1 MLLKLEG
8 KQTVVIGAA
17 RSGVASATLL
27 LQQGALVTINDRR
40 PLAELKRELESL
52 VSNEALRIVGG
63 GHPAEIVNEDVVLVV
78 KNPGIPDNLPPLL
91 RARELGIPVIAEV
104 ELAYWKLECLL
115 VAITGTNGKTT
126 TTALTGE
133 MYRAAGKKTA
143 VAGNIGLPL
152 SAVVLAGEQPEVV
165 VAELSSFQLEGTGAF
180 RPQLAAILNISP
192 DHLDRHNSMTA
203 YIKAKAKIF
212 ANQGPAEILVL
223 NADDPE
229 AYALKEQPISQVYL
243 FSRRQEVVRGA
254 FLRHGFL
261 VLRDGEREAVLC
273 HQEEI
278 CIPGTHNQEN
288 ALAASLLAWLGGIG
302 ADVIADVLRRFPGV
316 PHRLEYLG
324 TVNGIHFVNDSKGT
338 NIDAATRA
346 LTALPERKVLIA
358 GGYDKGADFAVFAKA
373 VKEYVSHVVVI
384 GQVAKRL
391 TAAFDEAGFAAY
403 SSADT
408 LEEAVNIAY
417 RQAQP
422 GEAVLLSPA
431 CASWDMFSSFEERG
445 ERFKKAVKELGG

>member
-1 MLLKLEG
+1 VLLKLEG

-17 RSGVASATLL
+17 RSGAASAKLL
-27 LQQGALVTINDRR
+27 LQQGALVTVNDCR
-40 PLAELKRELESL
+40 PFAELRRELETL
-52 VSNEALRIVGG
+52 LPNDALSIVGG

-78 KNPGIPDNLPPLL
+78 KSPGIPDNLPPLI
-91 RARELGIPVIAEV
+91 RARELGIAVIAEV
-104 ELAYWKLECLL
+104 ELAYRKLACLL

-143 VAGNIGLPL
+143 VAGNIGFPL

-165 VAELSSFQLEGTGAF
+165 VAELSSFQLEGTDAF

-192 DHLDRHNSMTA
+192 DHLDRHCSMAA
-203 YIKAKAKIF
+203 YREAKTRIF
-212 ANQGPAEILVL
+212 ANQGPADILVL

-229 AYALKEQPISQVYL
+229 AFALREQTISQVYF
-243 FSRRQEVVRGA
+243 FSRRQEVARGA
-254 FLRHGFL
+254 FLRDGFL

-288 ALAASLLAWLGGIG
+288 ALAASLLAWLGGVG
-302 ADVIADVLRRFPGV
+302 AEVIAAVLRRFPGV

-324 TVNGIHFVNDSKGT
+324 CVNGVHFVNDSKGT
-338 NIDAATRA
+338 NTDAAMKA
-346 LTALPERKVLIA
+346 LSALPGKKVLIA
-358 GGYDKGADFAVFAKA
+358 GGYDKGADFAVFAAA

-403 SSADT
+403 SSAAS
-408 LEEAVNIAY
+408 LEEAVGIAY
-417 RQAQP
+417 RQAKP

-445 ERFKKAVKELGG
+445 ERFKKAVRELGG

>member
-17 RSGVASATLL
+17 RSGVASAKLL
-27 LQQGALVTINDRR
+27 LQQGALVTINDCRSSDELRR
-40 PLAELKRELESL
+40 EAELPA
-52 VSNEALRIVGG
+52 SNEALRIIGG
-63 GHPAEIVNEDVVLVV
+63 GHPAEIVNQDVVLVV
-78 KNPGIPDNLPPLL
+78 KSPGVPDSLPPLL
-91 RARELGIPVIAEV
+91 RAKELGIPVIAEV
-104 ELAYWKLECLL
+104 ELAYWLLECLL

-152 SAVVLAGEQPEVV
+152 SAVVLAGERPEVV
-165 VAELSSFQLEGTGAF
+165 VAELSSFQLEGTGTF
-180 RPQLAAILNISP
+180 RPQLATVLNISP
-192 DHLDRHNSMTA
+192 DHLDRHSSMDA
-203 YIKAKAKIF
+203 YREAKAKIF
-212 ANQGPAEILVL
+212 ANQGPTDILVL

-229 AYALKEQPISQVYL
+229 AYALKDLPASQVYL
-243 FSRRQEVVRGA
+243 FSRLKEVARGA

-273 HQEEI
+273 RQEEI

-288 ALAASLLAWLGGIG
+288 ALAASLLAWLGGVG
-302 ADVIADVLRRFPGV
+302 AEVIADVLRRFPGV

-324 TVNGIHFVNDSKGT
+324 CVNGVHFVNDSKGT
-338 NIDAATRA
+338 NIDAAMKA
-346 LTALPERKVLIA
+346 LAALPEKKVLIA
-358 GGYDKGADFAVFAKA
+358 GGYDKGADFAIFAAA
-373 VKEYVSHVVVI
+373 VKEHVSHAVVI

-391 TAAFDEAGFAAY
+391 TAAFDEAGFSAY
-403 SSADT
+403 DLAVT
-408 LEEAVNIAY
+408 FEEAVSIAF

-422 GEAVLLSPA
+422 GETVLLSPA
-431 CASWDMFSSFEERG
+431 CASWDMFNSFEERG
-445 ERFKKAVKELGG
+445 ERFKKAVRKLGG